1 MWSVFRRWRAA
12 WKSRRARN
20 FATLTPG
27 SSSAYGSVDDD
38 DLELEDDDD
47 LAEGDEDETS
57 VASGQRPA
65 RRHRMKGDRRYFGE
79 ELWGASTRHRSA
91 VFDEEKLRRFG
102 LPSLRNERE
111 VAAWLDIP
119 LPRLRWFTHDR
130 AADTTWHYVR
140 YTVPKRNG
148 GRRVILAPKREL
160 KSLQRRTLADLV
172 GKIPIAPAAHG
183 FVPGRS
189 ITTNARPHVGKRVV
203 IRLDL
208 KDFFPSITFPR
219 VRGVFI
225 AHGYSYA
232 VASTL
237 ALLCT
242 EYDREPFDREG
253 ERFHVSVGPRHLVQ
267 GAPTSPALANLVAWR
282 LDRRLTGLAAKYGFS
297 YTRYADDL
305 TFSGDNSAAVGGLIT
320 NIRRIV
326 ADERFTLNDAKTRV
340 ARRSRRQIVTGLVVN
355 DQVATP
361 RQLRRRLRA
370 MLHNAQRDAR
380 GDGVAGTS
388 PALSGATFSRARGLV
403 AFVNAVNPRA
413 CSATVGGAAPTYRI
427 ASDGAPDDAQ
437 GSGEHAG

>member
-1 MWSVFRRWRAA
+1 
-12 WKSRRARN
+12 
-20 FATLTPG
+20 
-27 SSSAYGSVDDD
+27 
-38 DLELEDDDD
+38 
-47 LAEGDEDETS
+47 
-57 VASGQRPA
+57 
-65 RRHRMKGDRRYFGE
+65 
-79 ELWGASTRHRSA
+79 LWGASKQQRTA
-91 VFDEEKLRRFG
+91 TFDEEKLRRFE
-102 LPSLRNERE
+102 LPLLRNERE
-111 VAAWLDIP
+111 VAAWLSLP
-119 LPRLRWFTHDR
+119 LARLRWFTHDR

-140 YTVPKRNG
+140 YVVPKRTG

-160 KSLQRRTLADLV
+160 KSLQRRALADLV
-172 GKIPIAPAAHG
+172 GKVPIAPAAHG

-225 AHGYSYA
+225 AHGYSFA

-242 EYDREPFDREG
+242 EYDREQFDREG
-253 ERFHVSVGPRHLVQ
+253 ERFYVSVGPRHLVQ

-282 LDRRLTGLAAKYGFS
+282 LDRRLTGLAARYSFS

-305 TFSGDNSAAVGGLIT
+305 TFSGDDPAVVGRLIT
-320 NIRRIV
+320 NVRRIA
-326 ADERFTLNDAKTRV
+326 ADERFTLNETKTRV

-361 RQLRRRLRA
+361 RQLRRRVRA

-380 GDGVAGTS
+380 GDGMAGTS
-388 PALSGATFSRARGLV
+388 PALAGATFSRSRGLV
-403 AFVNAVNPRA
+403 AFVNAVNPRQ
-413 CSATVGGAAPTYRI
+413 AAPLWAALRRVQN
-427 ASDGAPDDAQ
+427 ASDGTPDEAQ
-437 GSGEHAG
+437 GGSESAR